1 MKVNTTAFSK
11 VTSVEGEGIIAQV
24 NGAVRTLQALPVVGD
39 ALAPVRAVTET
50 AAALT
55 SGGDHPVKEAARGI
69 VRTAVSTVPGVSTVD
84 AALGGRIGNVVAE
97 HVIGKATDVAGS
109 GGMPGGGSP
118 ATPKS
123 GGNKPFLG

>member
-1 MKVNTTAFSK
+1 
-11 VTSVEGEGIIAQV
+11 
-24 NGAVRTLQALPVVGD
+24 
-39 ALAPVRAVTET
+39 
-50 AAALT
+50 
-55 SGGDHPVKEAARGI
+55 
-69 VRTAVSTVPGVSTVD
+69 VD

-97 HVIGKATDVAGS
+97 HVIGKATDFAGS